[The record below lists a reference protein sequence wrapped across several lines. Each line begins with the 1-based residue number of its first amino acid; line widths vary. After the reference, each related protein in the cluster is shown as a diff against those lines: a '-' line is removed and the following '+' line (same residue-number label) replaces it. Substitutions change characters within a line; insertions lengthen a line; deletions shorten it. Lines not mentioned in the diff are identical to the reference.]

1 MAIPMTLWEKLDRG
15 RSSLQ
20 VTQAFSSK
28 VQDLP
33 QKSWPHRC
41 SEGALLPH
49 QAAQKYP
56 NLGFHNTQEQK
67 SINWLFFPGARNRYP
82 NQLKGNHYGHTTEVM
97 DYASAPMELTVTLL
111 R

>member
-1 MAIPMTLWEKLDRG
+1 MAIPVTLWEKLDRG

-41 SEGALLPH
+41 SEGALLSH

-82 NQLKGNHYGHTTEVM
+82 NQLKGNHYGHTTQVV